1 MLIDASAIVAVLNL
15 EAKANEIK
23 SVIDLHRKNGGK
35 IFMIATSFYEATTG
49 LCKARTGKLRF
60 SSKELAAARDAVE
73 TFVTTLNIEPLVI
86 TSDVGNQAVE
96 AVMRFGKIVSHPAE
110 LNFGDCIVYGA
121 AKHNSLPLL
130 FIGNDFARTDLKSVL
145 ASPET

>member
-15 EAKANEIK
+15 EAEANEIK

>member
-15 EAKANEIK
+15 EAKADEIK
-23 SVIDLHRKNGGK
+23 SVIDVHRKNGGK

-60 SSKELAAARDAVE
+60 SSEELEAARDAVD
-73 TFVTTLNIEPLVI
+73 TFVTTLNIESLVI
-86 TSDVGNQAVE
+86 TSDIGNQAVE
-96 AVMRFGKIVSHPAE
+96 AVMQFGKIVSHPAE
-110 LNFGDCIVYGA
+110 LNFGDCMVYGA

-130 FIGNDFARTDLKSVL
+130 FIGNDFARTDVKSVL

>member
-15 EAKANEIK
+15 EAKADEIK
-23 SVIDLHRKNGGK
+23 SVIEMHRKNGGK

-60 SSKELAAARDAVE
+60 SSQELAAARDAVE
-73 TFVTTLNIEPLVI
+73 TFVTALNIEPLVI

-110 LNFGDCIVYGA
+110 LNFGDCMVYGA

>member
-15 EAKANEIK
+15 EAKADEIK
-23 SVIDLHRKNGGK
+23 SVIGVHRKNGGK

-60 SSKELAAARDAVE
+60 SSQELAAARDAVD
-73 TFVTTLNIEPLVI
+73 TFVTTLNIESLVI
-86 TSDVGNQAVE
+86 SSDIGNQAVE

-110 LNFGDCIVYGA
+110 LNFGDCMVYGA
-121 AKHNSLPLL
+121 AKQNSLPLL
-130 FIGNDFARTDLKSVL
+130 FIGNDFGQTDLKSVL
-145 ASPET
+145 ASPGT